1 MHPQVKP
8 FISDLAKKQSTY
20 SEEELQAAAR
30 VVLGNDRVADGTLHL
45 TVAEMFGVRLTDAD
59 VLELGEALLPDI
71 ARIAAS
77 DRPARAT

>member
-1 MHPQVKP
+1 MPE
-8 FISDLAKKQSTY
+8 LLWT
-20 SEEELQAAAR
+20 SERPAGHAQDRFELY
-30 VVLGNDRVADGTLHL
+30 RVADGTLHL